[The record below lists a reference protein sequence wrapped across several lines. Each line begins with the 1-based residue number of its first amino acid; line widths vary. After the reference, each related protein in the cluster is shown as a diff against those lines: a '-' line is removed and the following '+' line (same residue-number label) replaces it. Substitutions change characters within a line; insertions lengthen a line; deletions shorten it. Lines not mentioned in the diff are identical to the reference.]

1 MQPTG
6 PASSP
11 TQFADVVANW
21 QRRLLQLDRW
31 NNLLYFRP
39 GRTAVHVVEH
49 TPDSIIEAL
58 SAPSASRHGLS
69 FDYEAPKPRRRP
81 DNFDLDNEDD
91 EELDL
96 AIPGDLSG
104 DCPTLEL
111 QRRLRNLRRR
121 AREWEEEQGLS
132 VLFLALGFLNW
143 VDEDGQTA
151 ASPLLMLPVNLES
164 ESPRS
169 PFVLHH
175 DDDEDFTTNSTL
187 AVKLNEFGIKLL
199 EDPEIETVAR
209 YLDSIK
215 ELVRQRPGWNVN
227 EEVYLAI
234 FAYSKLAMWRDLE
247 DIKNNGADN
256 SIVKTMAGAESPH
269 QEDATG
275 DRGPGARLDDLLDV
289 RDQFAVL
296 PADYSQVRAIT
307 AARSGHNL
315 VLHGPPGTGKS
326 QTIANITAT
335 LLAEGKSVLFVSEKT
350 AALDVVKSRLDERR
364 LGVFCL
370 DLHSERG
377 RKASVYQ
384 QLRGSVDDRRE
395 VRLLEFAY
403 EALAERRDR
412 LNQVVRALHQVR
424 QPLGRTAFQVHGSF
438 ADVREAPDVPFAVN
452 DIETLDQARLVE
464 ILEAADRIRLRPR
477 EFTEHRTSHW
487 RVLKGTVASLELAD
501 KIRRDM
507 QTVSAAVEAVR
518 AGTAELA
525 ESLGFPLPE
534 TLGEAAPLLNVTRSL
549 VQAPGVPRRWLG
561 EGVVERLLPI
571 AERESLTQSERG
583 RLVEQLAPWFG
594 EPIPNWDFAHISPRL
609 AVSPVEAAQ
618 LKTLLGAQ
626 WTRSVL
632 WPNGATSGALRQ
644 ISDALLRLKSVA
656 AQVAD
661 FLRSESTG
669 KWAGIQDLLHVAQA
683 VGQTGPVPASWV
695 EPGGIEAAAAVV
707 EMSRQLAQDLDRLEE
722 RVFPEFEPEILEVVD
737 RDMLTRYRTDYQSKF
752 RRIMPGCYRSDRR
765 AIRAFHRVGGK
776 LTFYREQ
783 QLVGEIVDLKRQQDA
798 WRDLEAELVSRLES
812 RQAGRNTNWEA
823 AHRDIGAVRELLNG
837 PAGNA
842 EHVRQLLTSQDDVRR
857 SLELA
862 EALAQALAEVKGLVD
877 THLSADLAQQVR
889 EGILLPALEGSARQ
903 AAETAR
909 RIEGAAHAPLASACR
924 EIPDLSAL
932 QGLMSVGV
940 RLRELEQEQSEAE
953 AALRSRFGRRYAGF
967 DTDWHE
973 IRNCLAWTSQ
983 LLVQAPPDEVTPT
996 LAAHAE
1002 NPREPSFYESEVS
1015 SIERVLQQT
1024 RAQLDSLLDDYDL
1037 QYTPFDSSVASWE
1050 QAKFHQIIEWAG
1062 ELSRDADS
1070 AGDWL
1075 TYKAAVADLDRLAGP
1090 STTGSIR
1097 DQIDNVAIVPR
1108 IVQRRIWTAWL
1119 DWLYFQEPLL
1129 GRFAAPEQED
1139 LIARFKELDVQLA
1152 DAAQDE
1158 VRRRV
1163 FEKYPNFSVANNG
1176 ASEPGILRGELSKR
1190 RRQWPVRRLFE
1201 RVPRVIQT
1209 LKPCILVSPLAVSQY
1224 LPLALDFD
1232 VVIFDE
1238 PSQVF
1243 PEDAISAILR
1253 GRQLVLAGDQKQL
1266 PPSNFFRS
1274 SASDEEYDDD
1284 DEADDGLG
1292 NQLAGRESILDTAVG
1307 LVGRT
1312 FTEEHLNV
1320 HYRSRDEG
1328 LIRFS
1333 NHYFYDD
1340 RLITFPSPDIG
1351 DSWNGVHDVYVP
1363 EGRYDAGAT
1372 RTNRVEADRVVDL
1385 VFRHFRTRPE
1395 GESLGVVALSRA
1407 QADLIEQLIEER
1419 RIRERDVE
1427 GRFSE
1432 MPDEPF
1438 SVKNLENVQGDER
1451 DHIIIS
1457 VGYGPTVASGA
1468 VPNRFGPINSA
1479 GGERRLNVVVSRAKQ
1494 RIDLVHSLRATD
1506 INSEQAGA
1514 RLLRRYLEYAAVPR
1528 QTIEAQAISDPA
1540 AETESP
1546 FEEAVEQALIAREH
1560 RVARQIGVSV
1570 YRIDLAILSE
1580 DGDAFDLGIEC
1591 DGWRYHS
1598 VPAARDRDWLRQ
1610 QVLEGLG
1617 WRIHRVWSAAW
1628 VRNPEAELARI
1639 EEALKSSRSQSR
1651 LGTGLRESKA
1661 YSTKTPETQEFDHE
1675 TVSVVP
1681 EVAEVTLVD
1690 YKIAPLARRYREDL
1704 LFEKEGTLV
1713 SLVEIIARDE
1723 GPVHQDIVMER
1734 IRGCYGISRL
1744 GKVTREKI
1752 ERGIQLARS
1761 SGAVQGDGSFVWHD
1775 DGQLSRQPRRLE
1787 DRKIEHVH
1795 LSELQSLILAMAR
1808 ALFGTTRNGLIT
1820 EVARHLGFRRN
1831 GSLISEAI
1839 DTNVQQLIENGQL
1852 VEEFNMVRLTG

>member
-1 MQPTG
+1 M
-6 PASSP
+6 
-11 TQFADVVANW
+11 
-21 QRRLLQLDRW
+21 
-31 NNLLYFRP
+31 
-39 GRTAVHVVEH
+39 
-49 TPDSIIEAL
+49 
-58 SAPSASRHGLS
+58 
-69 FDYEAPKPRRRP
+69 
-81 DNFDLDNEDD
+81 
-91 EELDL
+91 
-96 AIPGDLSG
+96 
-104 DCPTLEL
+104 
-111 QRRLRNLRRR
+111 
-121 AREWEEEQGLS
+121 
-132 VLFLALGFLNW
+132 LFLALGFLNW
-143 VDEDGQTA
+143 VDEDGQRA

-169 PFVLHH
+169 PFILRH

-187 AVKLNEFGIKLL
+187 AVKLNEFGISLP
-199 EDPEIETVAR
+199 EDPEIETVAP
-209 YLDSIK
+209 YLDSIR
-215 ELVRQRPGWNVN
+215 ELVRQRPGWNVS

-247 DIKNNGADN
+247 DIKNNGTDN
-256 SIVKTMAGAESPH
+256 SIVKTMAGAESPP

-275 DRGPGARLDDLLDV
+275 DMGPSALPAPLPDDLAGARLDDLLAV

-315 VLHGPPGTGKS
+315 VVHGPPGTGKS

-377 RKASVYQ
+377 RKVSVYQ
-384 QLRGSVDDRRE
+384 QLRGSVDDQRE

-412 LNQVVRALHQVR
+412 LNQVVRALHQVQ
-424 QPLGRTAFQVHGSF
+424 QPLGRTAFQVQGSF
-438 ADVREAPDVPFAVN
+438 ADVREAPDVHFAVK
-452 DIETLDQARLVE
+452 DIETLDQARLAE
-464 ILEAADRIRLRPR
+464 SLEAANRIRLRPK
-477 EFTEHRTSHW
+477 EFIEHRTSHW
-487 RVLKGTVASLELAD
+487 RVLKSGIASLELAD

-507 QTVSAAVEAVR
+507 QTVVGAVEAAR
-518 AGTAELA
+518 AETAELA
-525 ESLGFPLPE
+525 ENLGLPPPE

-549 VQAPGVPRRWLG
+549 AQAPGVPRHWLG
-561 EGVVERLLPI
+561 EGAVERLLPI
-571 AERESLTQSERG
+571 AERESLAQSERG

-594 EPIPNWDFAHISPRL
+594 EPIPDWDFAHISLRL

-632 WPNGATSGALRQ
+632 LPNQATSGALQ
-644 ISDALLRLKSVA
+644 QLSDALLRLKSVA
-656 AQVAD
+656 AQAAD
-661 FLRSESTG
+661 FLRSESAG
-669 KWAGIQDLLHVAQA
+669 KWADIKDLLHLAQA

-707 EMSRQLAQDLDRLEE
+707 ERSGQLAQDLDRLEE

-737 RDMLTRYRTDYQSKF
+737 REMLTRYRTDYQSKF
-752 RRIMPGCYRSDRR
+752 RRIPIIPGRYKSDRR
-765 AIRAFHRVGGK
+765 LIQSFHRAGGK
-776 LTFYREQ
+776 LTFPREQ
-783 QLVGEIVDLKRQQDA
+783 QLVGEIVDLERQQSA
-798 WRDLEAELVSRLES
+798 WLDLEAELVLRLES

-823 AHRDIGAVRELLNG
+823 VHRDIGAVRELLNSR
-837 PAGNA
+837 AGNA
-842 EHVRQLLTSQDDVRR
+842 AHVRQLLTAEDDVRR
-857 SLELA
+857 GLELA
-862 EALAQALAEVKGLVD
+862 GLLAQASAEVKRLID
-877 THLSADLAQQVR
+877 AHLSANLAQQFR
-889 EGILLPALEGSARQ
+889 EGTVMLPSLEELARQ
-903 AAETAR
+903 GMATVR
-909 RIEGAAHAPLASACR
+909 RIEEASHRPLVSTLR
-924 EIPDLSAL
+924 EIPDLSTL
-932 QGLMSVGV
+932 QGLINSGV

-953 AALRSRFGRRYAGF
+953 VALRSDFGGRYAGF

-973 IRNCLAWTSQ
+973 VRDCVEWTRQ
-983 LLVQAPPDEVTPT
+983 LLVQAPPNEVTPT

-1002 NPREPSFYESEVS
+1002 NPWEPSFYENEAS
-1015 SIERVLQQT
+1015 SIDGVLQQT
-1024 RAQLDSLLDDYDL
+1024 KAQLDPLLDDYDL
-1037 QYTPFDSSVASWE
+1037 RYAPFDSPVASWE
-1050 QAKFHQIIEWAG
+1050 QANFHQTIEWSE
-1062 ELSRDADS
+1062 ELSGDADS

-1075 TYKAAVADLDRLAGP
+1075 TYKAAVADLDRLTGH
-1090 STTGSIR
+1090 STTSSIR
-1097 DQIDNVAIVPR
+1097 DQTDNVAVVPR

-1119 DWLYFQEPLL
+1119 DWLYSREPLL
-1129 GRFAAPEQED
+1129 GGFAALEQEA
-1139 LIARFKELDVQLA
+1139 LISRFKELDVQLA

-1158 VRRRV
+1158 VRRKV
-1163 FEKYPNFSVANNG
+1163 FEKYPNFSVANNE

-1201 RVPRVIQT
+1201 RVPRIIQT

-1238 PSQVF
+1238 ASQVF
-1243 PEDAISAILR
+1243 PEDAIPAILR

-1274 SASDEEYDDD
+1274 SASDEEYDAD

-1340 RLITFPSPDIG
+1340 RLITFPSPGIG

-1372 RTNRVEADRVVDL
+1372 RTNRVEADRVVNL
-1385 VFRHFRTRPE
+1385 VFRHFRIRPE

-1407 QADLIEQLIEER
+1407 QADLIEQLVEER
-1419 RIRERDVE
+1419 RIQERDVE
-1427 GRFSE
+1427 ERFNE
-1432 MPDEPF
+1432 RPDEPF
-1438 SVKNLENVQGDER
+1438 FVKNLENVQGDER

-1457 VGYGPTVASGA
+1457 VGYGPTVGSGA
-1468 VPNRFGPINSA
+1468 VPNRFGPLNSA

-1494 RIDLVHSLRATD
+1494 RVDLVHSLRAID

-1514 RLLRRYLEYAAVPR
+1514 RLLRRYLEYAAAP
-1528 QTIEAQAISDPA
+1528 QQAIEAQAIADPA

-1546 FEEAVEQALIAREH
+1546 FEEAVERALIARGH
-1560 RVARQIGVSV
+1560 RIARQIGISG

-1591 DGWRYHS
+1591 DGRRYHS
-1598 VPAARDRDWLRQ
+1598 APAARDRDWLRQ

-1617 WRIHRVWSAAW
+1617 WRIHRVWSTAW

-1639 EEALKSSRSQSR
+1639 EAELQASRSQSR
-1651 LGTGLRESKA
+1651 LSAGLRESKA
-1661 YSTKTPETQEFDHE
+1661 YPPKIPETQEFAHE

-1704 LFEKEGTLV
+1704 LFEEEETLV

-1723 GPVHQDIVMER
+1723 GPVHQDIVVER
-1734 IRGCYGISRL
+1734 IRSCYGIVRL
-1744 GKVTREKI
+1744 SGVARYKI
-1752 ERGIQLARS
+1752 ERGIQLAQS
-1761 SGAVQGDGSFVWHD
+1761 SGAVRGDGSFVWLD
-1775 DGQLSRQPRRLE
+1775 DGQLSRRPRRWE
-1787 DRKIEHVH
+1787 GRKIEHVH
-1795 LSELQSLILAMAR
+1795 SSELQSLILATAR
-1808 ALFGTTRNGLIT
+1808 TLFGTTRRGLIT
-1820 EVARHLGFRRN
+1820 EVARHLGFKRN

-1839 DTNVQQLIENGQL
+1839 DTNVQQLINSGQL
-1852 VEEFNMVRLTG
+1852 MEEFEMIRDAD